1 MDETEAY
8 DPTWR
13 DDAELDA
20 LLLAAKV
27 AGLGD
32 LDRALDVPHGYR
44 VIQCEP
50 EI

>member
-1 MDETEAY
+1 MDEPQTY

-27 AGLGD
+27 AGLAD
-32 LDRALDVPHGYR
+32 LTAP
-44 VIQCEP
+44 
-50 EI
+50 